1 MNHADYSF
9 YLNDYK
15 GQLTASL
22 FNSYIPKASFLI
34 DDVVSAEID
43 LDVLTEKEKYKL
55 NMVACELVDYLNQS
69 KSTFNNELSS
79 ISVDGVSK
87 SFKQVTNKEYKN
99 NISNILDKLPHILI
113 KYS

>member
-1 MNHADYSF
+1 MNYADYSF

-34 DDVVSAEID
+34 DDVVSVEID
-43 LDVLTEKEKYKL
+43 LEVLTDKEKYRL
-55 NMVACELVDYLNQS
+55 EMVACELVDYLNQA
-69 KSTFNNELSS
+69 KSTFDNVLTSL
-79 ISVDGVSK
+79 SVDGVSK
-87 SFKQVTNKEYKN
+87 SFKQYTDKEHKN
-99 NISNILDKLPHILI
+99 NISNILDRLPHTLI